1 MLRWAM
7 PAILRLLLVLG
18 LSSALAGVSLAAS
31 LSGTARDDLGA
42 PLAGV
47 QVEAVY
53 QSYRADQLNSSGAS
67 IKATAVT
74 DAEGRYRID
83 LGPLPPGEYAA
94 NAFQVVLNGGRE
106 MLVDLV
112 PDDPATFAGN
122 ADTRRDF
129 TAVLVESSEALP
141 YGNGGIFV
149 LNNAIGDFTDLSGA
163 EVTLVDIASGRTFVK
178 PVRASGEGLVAT
190 GIPYGTYR
198 ASVTL
203 AGQALRVA
211 LWGAGEAALA
221 ASVTHDFTMGY
232 SGREFQAMARP

>member
-7 PAILRLLLVLG
+7 PAILRVLLVLA

-53 QSYRADQLNSSGAS
+53 QSYRADQLNNSGAS

-74 DAEGRYRID
+74 DAAGRYRID

-106 MLVDLV
+106 ILVDLV
-112 PDDPATFAGN
+112 PDDPAPFAGN
-122 ADTRRDF
+122 TDTQRDF
-129 TAVLVESSEALP
+129 AALLVEQSEALP

-149 LNNAIGDFTDLSGA
+149 LNNAIGDFTDLSHA
-163 EVTLVDIASGRTFVK
+163 EVTLVDTVSGRTFVR
-178 PVRASGEGLVAT
+178 PVRPSGEGLVVT
-190 GIPYGTYR
+190 GIPFGSYR

-211 LWGAGEAALA
+211 LWGASDAELA
-221 ASVTHDFTMGY
+221 PSVTHDFTMGY
-232 SGREFQAMARP
+232 SGREFQVMARP